1 MDRRSGRLPK
11 NIRLASLMMGSSRF
25 LFYIH
30 KTLINW
36 PRIPGLAI
44 GERVSPKQPTLC
56 KSGKTI
62 AKSQRALHES
72 RPNASYQISLCTDKV
87 TNMTYAL
94 SKKSLLHV
102 RVSSH
107 YH

>member
-11 NIRLASLMMGSSRF
+11 NIRLASLMMGSSR

-30 KTLINW
+30 KPLINC
-36 PRIPGLAI
+36 PRIPGLAT
-44 GERVSPKQPTLC
+44 GKGVNPKQPTLC

-62 AKSQRALHES
+62 AKSQRAQHES
-72 RPNASYQISLCTDKV
+72 RPNASYQMSLWPDKV

-102 RVSSH
+102 RISSH